1 MYIRSTHEPH
11 DDKPL
16 HWFLPGHV
24 SDRWKS
30 NDSQLCDSGRVQVS
44 VTAGLLPD
52 SLFIFFFFFFKKK
65 NYSILLFIL
74 FYLILFIYSLLFLS
88 PFFFAGFTSWEVL
101 TGSA

>member
-1 MYIRSTHEPH
+1 M
-11 DDKPL
+11 
-16 HWFLPGHV
+16 
-24 SDRWKS
+24 
-30 NDSQLCDSGRVQVS
+30 S

-52 SLFIFFFFFFKKK
+52 SLFIFFFFLKKK

>member
-52 SLFIFFFFFFKKK
+52 SLFIFFFFFKKK
-65 NYSILLFIL
+65 IILFFYLFYFIL
-74 FYLILFIYSLLFLS
+74 FYLFILFFSFPPSFLRDLLRGKF
-88 PFFFAGFTSWEVL
+88 
-101 TGSA
+101 

>member
-52 SLFIFFFFFFKKK
+52 SLFIFFFFLKKK
-65 NYSILLFIL
+65 IILFFYLFYFIL
-74 FYLILFIYSLLFLS
+74 FYLFILFFSFPPSFLRDLLRGKF
-88 PFFFAGFTSWEVL
+88 
-101 TGSA
+101 

>member
-52 SLFIFFFFFFKKK
+52 SLFIFFFFLKKK

>member
-52 SLFIFFFFFFKKK
+52 SLFIFFFFFLKKK
-65 NYSILLFIL
+65 KIILFFYLFYFIL
-74 FYLILFIYSLLFLS
+74 FYLFILFFSFPPSFLRDLLRGKF
-88 PFFFAGFTSWEVL
+88 
-101 TGSA
+101 